1 MATRASAARG
11 IGPEAGSA
19 KQTTT
24 SNRRNERS
32 SVKTAAN
39 ATSALKVSATPKKN
53 AGGANS
59 ESAGKKAVTTGKTA
73 SGIASAGSASSARK
87 STARKAAAKSTA
99 GSELTASDAAT
110 GRAVENPPR
119 TKATRAKAT
128 TAKATTA
135 KATTAKATTAKATT
149 AKATTAKATTAKATA
164 AKGGVKPARERAAAE
179 QPAGR
184 SEHPTKTSVPSRT
197 ASDDPAQA
205 APPGA
210 ATARAS
216 SRRTSAPAGTPASS
230 PAQAPVTAATTAAE
244 GATMAKTADS
254 KTAETAGTKAGT
266 GKAPRARSA
275 ADTEKIRAALSDRR
289 DELKTEYDQTL
300 SEIAELQ
307 RDRLTD
313 SAGDDQADTGTKTFE
328 REQEISL
335 ANSILERI
343 TQVERALERLDE
355 GTYGWCERCGS
366 AIPVERLA
374 AFPSATLCVTC
385 KQLEERR

>member
-19 KQTTT
+19 KQTTA

-119 TKATRAKAT
+119 TTAKATRAKAT

-135 KATTAKATTAKATT
+135 K
-149 AKATTAKATTAKATA
+149 
-164 AKGGVKPARERAAAE
+164 GGVKPATARERAAAE